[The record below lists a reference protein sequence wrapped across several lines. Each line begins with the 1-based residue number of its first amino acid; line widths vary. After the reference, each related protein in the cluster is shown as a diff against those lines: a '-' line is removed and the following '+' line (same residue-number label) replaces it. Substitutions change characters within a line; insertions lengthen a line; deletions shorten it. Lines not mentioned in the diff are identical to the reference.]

1 MAGDSEIGSP
11 PARPMTVEQ
20 AISGRWSARAF
31 LPTPVPRETIA
42 RILLTAG
49 HAPSGSNIQPWKVW
63 VLMDEVKTALSNELL
78 ALFHETGEGKR
89 EYDYYPK
96 VWREPYLKRRRACG
110 WGLYSTLGISRD
122 DKAGMKA
129 QRAQNY
135 AMFGAPACFIFTIDR
150 DMELGSWLDYGMFLQ
165 SIMIAAREHGLET
178 CSQAAL
184 ANYSAVLHRRLRIP
198 EEQMVVCGMAI
209 GFADTNAKVNTFR
222 TGRMALDEFVTWVD
236 ELAD

>member
-1 MAGDSEIGSP
+1 MAGGSETKSP
-11 PARPMTVEQ
+11 PARPMTVEE
-20 AISGRWSARAF
+20 AITGRWSVRAF
-31 LPTPVPRETIA
+31 RPAPVPRETIA
-42 RILLTAG
+42 RILQTAG
-49 HAPSGSNIQPWKVW
+49 RAPSGSNIQPWKVW
-63 VLMDEVKTALSNELL
+63 VLMDETKAALSEELL
-78 ALFHETGEGKR
+78 ALFHGQGEGKR

-96 VWREPYLKRRRACG
+96 VWRDPYLKRRRACG
-110 WGLYSTLGISRD
+110 WGLYSTLGIARD

-184 ANYSAVLHRRLRIP
+184 ANYPAVLHRRLGIP
-198 EEQMVVCGMAI
+198 SEQMVVCGMAI
-209 GFADTNAKVNTFR
+209 GFADASATVNAFR

-236 ELAD
+236 ELAE